1 MQKTPL
7 RQKLLVEAIGVL
19 MLVFIGAG
27 AVVSSQLLSAS
38 YNSLLIIAIANGMAL
53 ALAVTFAMNI
63 SGGHINPA
71 VTIAALVTKK
81 ISLQDGVAYILAQLA
96 GGIVGGLLLVIVL
109 PAVLG
114 IPVHYGSP
122 SLGAGVSVM
131 NGIALEAVMTFFLVF
146 VVFGTVID
154 KRAPKVAGFAIG
166 LTVLLD
172 VLVGGSFTG
181 AAMNPARAIGPMI
194 ASGFFANWYVYII
207 GPVIGA
213 VVAGLLYEYLVIK

>member
-1 MQKTPL
+1 MKKTPL

-122 SLGAGVSVM
+122 SLGTGVSVI

-146 VVFGTVID
+146 VVFGTAID

-194 ASGFFANWYVYII
+194 ASGFFSNWYVYII